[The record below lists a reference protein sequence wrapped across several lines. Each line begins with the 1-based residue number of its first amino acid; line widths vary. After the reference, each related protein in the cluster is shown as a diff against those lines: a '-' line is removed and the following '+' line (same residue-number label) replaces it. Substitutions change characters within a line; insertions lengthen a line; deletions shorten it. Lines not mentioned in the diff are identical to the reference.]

1 MIVRNTIGPLA
12 RGTSV
17 LDAAKS
23 MVINESPYALL
34 EGAPLKMIDAIQ
46 ILRAIASS
54 NSPIEM
60 AEVLTSDVEDLA
72 YEVPTVSEDEVL
84 KALLIKGGA
93 VALKGGSIADP
104 LYVLAENKSKLK
116 DETVRRYIDDRVK
129 LVDPLLDIINAVRR
143 SLIYD
148 LEGYI
153 IVGQKRPFG
162 IVTPISLLKYLTS
175 EHVISA
181 LDAGDNSALDRAI
194 GDLTSPI
201 PSYITPA
208 TLTRDALVAMVEH
221 RYEVFPVVGNN
232 KNFVGALKARSL
244 LVALLG

>member
-34 EGAPLKMIDAIQ
+34 EGAPLKMVDATQ
-46 ILRAIASS
+46 ILRALATA
-54 NSPIEM
+54 NGPIEM
-60 AEVLTSDVEDLA
+60 AEVLTSDVEEIA
-72 YEVPTVSEDEVL
+72 YEVPTVGEEEVL

-93 VALKGGSIADP
+93 VALKGGSVADP

-116 DETVRRYIDDRVK
+116 DEPVKKYVDDRAR
-129 LVDPLLDIINAVRR
+129 LVDPLLDIMSAVRR
-143 SLIYD
+143 SLVYE
-148 LEGYI
+148 LEGYV

-162 IVTPISLLKYLTS
+162 MATPISILKYLTS
-175 EHVISA
+175 EQVISS
-181 LDAGDNSALDRAI
+181 LDAGDSSALDRAI
-194 GDLTSPI
+194 GDLASPI
-201 PSYITPA
+201 PSYVNPSTS
-208 TLTRDALVAMVEH
+208 TRDALAAMAEH
-221 RYEVFPVVGNN
+221 RYEVFPVVGSN